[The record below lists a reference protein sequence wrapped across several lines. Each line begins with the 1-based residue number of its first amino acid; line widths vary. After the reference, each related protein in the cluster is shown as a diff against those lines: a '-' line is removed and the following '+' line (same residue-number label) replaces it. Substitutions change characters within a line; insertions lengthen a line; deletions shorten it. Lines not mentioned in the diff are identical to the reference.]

1 MELVVEIVNSWKLL
15 NIFAKS
21 SILNVWQGSQNAS
34 AHTVSGTSSFMFCT
48 TGAVTE
54 YPIGNY

>member
-34 AHTVSGTSSFMFCT
+34 AHRLR
-48 TGAVTE
+48 
-54 YPIGNY
+54 N